1 MSRPETRWHQD
12 ENEDEVPNYFN
23 IESQS
28 ESSKEIIASALK
40 SAAKSAAAGKGNKSG
55 GAGGKKSRRKSAAG
69 SSTSKPQQE
78 EKPLTPREEKEADN
92 GLSPEEAARQV
103 SLERELT
110 NRYLS
115 GELTFQVFFF
125 ENFAVSL
132 ELLRCQKFS
141 RLFVGWS
148 VVLPGA

>member
-1 MSRPETRWHQD
+1 MAHQD
-12 ENEDEVPNYFN
+12 ENEDESPNYFN

-40 SAAKSAAAGKGNKSG
+40 SAAKSAAGKGNKSG

-69 SSTSKPQQE
+69 SSTNPQE
-78 EKPLTPREEKEADN
+78 EKPVTREEKEADN

-115 GELTFQVFFF
+115 GELTFQVFFEPNGKLF
-125 ENFAVSL
+125 LFCRPFA
-132 ELLRCQKFS
+132 
-141 RLFVGWS
+141 LFLDTFPASWNLKNADFLS
-148 VVLPGA
+148 FCHEF